1 MFDWEVESGELES
14 AIDLFRESWD
24 RMWSSHRKELLT
36 ILVEMSETDWPHGV
50 ETALD
55 EEVTSYNRLVT
66 KVGGWHRLE
75 QVEMFR
81 DNSDRRLL
89 ERLITK
95 FKADGVKLRNEEMVS
110 AAWQRETTISL
121 ELSPYLLFLGV
132 QKEEIGIE
140 LMENASIMHRLLECV
155 E

>member
-1 MFDWEVESGELES
+1 
-14 AIDLFRESWD
+14 
-24 RMWSSHRKELLT
+24 MWSSHRKELLT

-55 EEVTSYNRLVT
+55 EEVASYSRLVT

-95 FKADGVKLRNEEMVS
+95 FKADGVKLRNEEMVPVE
-110 AAWQRETTISL
+110 WQREATISL
-121 ELSPYLLFLGV
+121 ELTPYLLFLGI
-132 QKEEIGIE
+132 QKGEVGME